1 MSESS
6 VALNCGLLS
15 ELMALPT
22 PSWWGRSCP
31 LPRSLPLTSM
41 SLHARCSSCTLSYA
55 RNSASRDICKRPR
68 FAESPQRC
76 RMLSITVGK
85 DKDELLLLL
94 LLLLPLKCTSYSD
107 TVSVALQKIVHTSVG
122 PLSVVVAS
130 SIVKL
135 VSFVS

>member
-1 MSESS
+1 
-6 VALNCGLLS
+6 
-15 ELMALPT
+15 
-22 PSWWGRSCP
+22 
-31 LPRSLPLTSM
+31 
-41 SLHARCSSCTLSYA
+41 
-55 RNSASRDICKRPR
+55 
-68 FAESPQRC
+68 
-76 RMLSITVGK
+76 MLSITVGK
-85 DKDELLLLL
+85 DKDKLLLLL